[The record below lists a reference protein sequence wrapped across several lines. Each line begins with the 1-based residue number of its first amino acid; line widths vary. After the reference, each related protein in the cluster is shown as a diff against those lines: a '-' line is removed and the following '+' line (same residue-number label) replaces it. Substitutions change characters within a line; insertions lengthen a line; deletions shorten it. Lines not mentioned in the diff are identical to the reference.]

1 MDVKPY
7 RLPTIA
13 KPRAY
18 VVEIDASVR
27 EPTFSGRVRIDL
39 DVASATDAIELHAR
53 DMTFRDVLVE
63 AAGVKQSGR
72 VEEDASR
79 EMIRVRFAQ
88 KIPAGAAT
96 LTIAYAGQV
105 SRNME
110 GLYLSKDGAEECLA
124 TQCEETDARGIFPCF
139 DEPAFKATFQW
150 IVTTDA
156 ANVVLANGP
165 AQKVEDAPGGQ
176 RRWTFA
182 PTRRM
187 SSYLV
192 ALAVGRFAS
201 TPEIKARDVPLRV
214 WAMKGKEGLGGWS
227 NELAA
232 RAIPWFEDYFAIPYP
247 FGKYDQIALPSFSA
261 GAMENAGLVTFR
273 QVYLLLDPK
282 TASFK
287 AKKAAARVIAHEMA
301 HMWFGDLVTMAWWD
315 DIWLNESFA
324 EWIAH
329 KTVAALQPDYRIWE
343 DFQLGKAAALAPDA
357 LESTHPIYS
366 PVETPAQATEL
377 FDLITYQKG

>member
-156 ANVVLANGP
+156 QNTVLANGP
-165 AQKVEDAPGGQ
+165 LQEARDAGHGKK
-176 RRWTFA
+176 RWTFA

-192 ALAVGRFAS
+192 AVAIGRFAS
-201 TPEIKARDVPLRV
+201 TPELRAGSTSLKV
-214 WAMKGKEGLGGWS
+214 WALQGKEGLGTWG
-227 NELAA
+227 NEFAA
-232 RAIPWFEDYFAIPYP
+232 RLMPWFEGYFAQPYP
-247 FGKYDQIALPSFSA
+247 FVKYDQVAVPSFSA
-261 GAMENAGLVTFR
+261 GAMENSGLVVFR
-273 QVYLLLDPK
+273 QVYLLLDPR
-282 TASFK
+282 TVSFRMRK
-287 AKKAAARVIAHEMA
+287 
-301 HMWFGDLVTMAWWD
+301 
-315 DIWLNESFA
+315 N
-324 EWIAH
+324 
-329 KTVAALQPDYRIWE
+329 VA
-343 DFQLGKAAALAPDA
+343 
-357 LESTHPIYS
+357 
-366 PVETPAQATEL
+366 
-377 FDLITYQKG
+377 